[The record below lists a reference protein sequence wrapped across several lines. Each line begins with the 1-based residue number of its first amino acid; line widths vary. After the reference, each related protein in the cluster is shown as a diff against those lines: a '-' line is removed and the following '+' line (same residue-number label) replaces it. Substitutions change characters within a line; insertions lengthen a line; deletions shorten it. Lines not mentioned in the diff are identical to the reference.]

1 MAVSVAAGQSLG
13 FAGEPD
19 NAFIEGCPWAGT
31 SQKPE
36 SIQQQRVP
44 GDSTPCG
51 GVQTTPCQSRS
62 GDRADRVKLTSELP
76 ESPST
81 YVPLSRREKFD
92 LFLRITCAPH
102 TFFSAAFAASLA
114 QAEGQW
120 YEYGGGLPGWGK
132 RFGAPARPLSQSGFT
147 LCDLWRLTRIGEQAT
162 WNPAPGNRNSQHLE
176 VAVSAQSKA
185 SVRMPPG
192 QTCLAR

>member
-1 MAVSVAAGQSLG
+1 MKQIRLLFCVLVLAVSVAAGQSLG
-13 FAGEPD
+13 FAGAPD
-19 NAFIEGCPWAGT
+19 NAFIEECPWAGT

-51 GVQTTPCQSRS
+51 GAQTTPCQSRS

-92 LFLRITCAPH
+92 PFLRITCAPH

-120 YEYGGGLPGWGK
+120 YEYGAVYQD
-132 RFGAPARPLSQSGFT
+132 GAS
-147 LCDLWRLTRIGEQAT
+147 
-162 WNPAPGNRNSQHLE
+162 
-176 VAVSAQSKA
+176 VSAAA
-185 SVRMPPG
+185 SAQLRL
-192 QTCLAR
+192 LATARSYSAADLDSSIADRRQDR